1 MGSKYKAG
9 VPELGLPAL
18 DPLVVYIVSVFREE
32 KLYIYK
38 YIELGEHI
46 FV

>member
-18 DPLVVYIVSVFREE
+18 DPLVVWREE
-32 KLYIYK
+32 KSYIHKYK
-38 YIELGEHI
+38 ENLIYTNILNI
-46 FV
+46 D